1 MGENASGG
9 FRPTPREEAKENFW
23 AGLAMRRL
31 IRSSCRARSTPFYFN
46 RRERRASQVQLV
58 HLSKEV
64 SSLTGASSFVVFACV
79 RNMDIMCHVRAMR
92 ETSRRHVRARSCPA
106 SFGGVA
112 HALGVSLQTG
122 PSHRVCPCSPPPDQL
137 SQWARGDISHFRW
150 EKSFF
155 SRHMIPT
162 VEPLQKLAEQRGAA
176 ATMI

>member
-1 MGENASGG
+1 MGE
-9 FRPTPREEAKENFW
+9 KNFW

-79 RNMDIMCHVRAMR
+79 RNMDFMCHVRAMR

-137 SQWARGDISHFRW
+137 SQWARGDHKPN
-150 EKSFF
+150 E
-155 SRHMIPT
+155 
-162 VEPLQKLAEQRGAA
+162 
-176 ATMI
+176 ATGSKKKANKKNS